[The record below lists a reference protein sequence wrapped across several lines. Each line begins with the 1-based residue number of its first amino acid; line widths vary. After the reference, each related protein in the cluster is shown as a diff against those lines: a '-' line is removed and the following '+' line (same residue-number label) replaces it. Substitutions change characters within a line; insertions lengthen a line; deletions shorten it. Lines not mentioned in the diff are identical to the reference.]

1 MDEYKGLKPKEETDI
16 SNIDSFSNNISNFRE
31 IKADNFEENLNIS
44 DIIEENNKIQ
54 QNENNKRKK
63 NIVSNVYTHQSIDND
78 FSEELDNINEEEFN
92 QRKISIS
99 SSQSE
104 ELNYNNAN
112 KNINSN
118 VSEEN
123 NNNKKIDIIKK
134 KVTRRLTKEELNY
147 IPLPVF
153 SCIYCS
159 NENIAFNHLIQEN
172 ISNNYLLQTS
182 VYDIKD
188 INKLIIYQPIQ
199 DKDDKNEKLIDI
211 VIKNTD
217 YIYKNYNYESINIFF
232 HSKNYIDLCSREFI
246 NNKKYFIQKIEESII
261 KKKKDFY
268 FKGINKIPKNSLN
281 NRCLFNSTNSLIN
294 NYNALSGFVETIP
307 INNNNINIGKMSNTN
322 NSNISINFNSISLN
336 NNEIGNCNAKDNNNL
351 LSIVENI
358 ENNIESGNELDD
370 KDEIMN
376 FFEFDMERKI
386 TRDKI
391 VWENKFYDIWN
402 PVISDEEENNSNEYG
417 TNINN
422 KNNSSSFKVDI
433 NNNHK
438 FKNNNKVFNQC
449 NNNKY
454 NSKLLNLTNKEF
466 NVKDKN
472 DEINGKNYKLK
483 VNVIKSNELLSKTSN
498 NSFNY
503 NLFRNV
509 SQMKS
514 MGSTNNSS
522 VINCDNE
529 YKMKSH
535 INIFSHLKSFTNN
548 SQNVIHVNTKKIN
561 VKLNKIK
568 NTNSMAMNR
577 SISLK
582 SKNLINELI
591 NNQFKTNH
599 NYNYNCICN
608 SSIFNSNKFKKKF
621 NTSKKNNNN
630 INSNLS
636 NFNTTNNNYNY
647 NNSFKNIMINEKY
660 RKKKIKIFDERKA
673 KEKMKKIGLD
683 KKNKNNNSRKINTF
697 NTPNSVFKNKRSKN
711 KSTIGNRTA
720 DMTFSTSINSGTKV
734 ISSKIIFKQNNN
746 ISKTNFINSQK
757 SFQFKKNKLSYCS
770 FKNNNEKTSLE
781 RIRNKISEISKL
793 INNNKNFSGYNTHNK
808 LNSNKIV
815 FKYNSNANK
824 TKNKL
829 ELNTNKSIN
838 NKLNASSDIKTCINK
853 SKKLLFSSSFI
864 VKPKVKIAEKTNFKK
879 IINTKK

>member
-1 MDEYKGLKPKEETDI
+1 MCSSDL
-16 SNIDSFSNNISNFRE
+16 ISNFRE

-44 DIIEENNKIQ
+44 DIIEENNKMQ

-63 NIVSNVYTHQSIDND
+63 NTASNLYANQSIDKD

-92 QRKISIS
+92 QRKISLS

-104 ELNYNNAN
+104 ELNYNNTSLN
-112 KNINSN
+112 KNLNSN
-118 VSEEN
+118 VNEIN
-123 NNNKKIDIIKK
+123 NNIKKSDIIIKK
-134 KVTRRLTKEELNY
+134 ITRRLTKEELNN

-159 NENIAFNHLIQEN
+159 NEIIAFNHLIQES
-172 ISNNYLLQTS
+172 ISSKYLFQTS

-199 DKDDKNEKLIDI
+199 DKDDKNEKLLDI

-217 YIYKNYNYESINIFF
+217 YISKIYNSESINIFF
-232 HSKNYIDLCSREFI
+232 HSKNYVELCSREFM

-261 KKKKDFY
+261 KRKKDFY

-336 NNEIGNCNAKDNNNL
+336 NNEIGNINVKDNNNL

-376 FFEFDMERKI
+376 FFDFDMERKI
-386 TRDKI
+386 TKDNI
-391 VWENKFYDIWN
+391 VWENKYYDIWN
-402 PVISDEEENNSNEYG
+402 PVISDEEENVSKEYD

-422 KNNSSSFKVDI
+422 KNISSSFKIDI

-438 FKNNNKVFNQC
+438 FKNNKKVFNQF

-454 NSKLLNLTNKEF
+454 NSKLLNLTSKEF
-466 NVKDKN
+466 NDKDKN
-472 DEINGKNYKLK
+472 DEINGKNCRLK
-483 VNVIKSNELLSKTSN
+483 VNVLKSNELLSKTSN

-535 INIFSHLKSFTNN
+535 INIFSHLKNLTNS
-548 SQNVIHVNTKKIN
+548 SQNAIHVNTKKIN
-561 VKLNKIK
+561 EKLTKIK
-568 NTNSMAMNR
+568 NTNSIAMNR

-591 NNQFKTNH
+591 NNQFRMNH
-599 NYNYNCICN
+599 NCMCN
-608 SSIFNSNKFKKKF
+608 SSIFNLSKFKKKLY
-621 NTSKKNNNN
+621 TTKKNNNV
-630 INSNLS
+630 NSNLS
-636 NFNTTNNNYNY
+636 NFNSTNYNCNY

-673 KEKMKKIGLD
+673 KDKVKKIGFES
-683 KKNKNNNSRKINTF
+683 KSKNYNSRKLNTF
-697 NTPNSVFKNKRSKN
+697 NTPNSVFNNKRSKN

-720 DMTFSTSINSGTKV
+720 DMTVSTSINSGTKV

-746 ISKTNFINSQK
+746 NSKTNFINGQK
-757 SFQFKKNKLSYCS
+757 SFQSKKHKLSYCS
-770 FKNNNEKTSLE
+770 FKVNNEKTSLE

-793 INNNKNFSGYNTHNK
+793 INNNKYFNGYNTHNK

-815 FKYNSNANK
+815 FKYNANANK
-824 TKNKL
+824 TKNKM
-829 ELNTNKSIN
+829 ELYTNKSISN
-838 NKLNASSDIKTCINK
+838 NLSTSSDIKTCINK

-864 VKPKVKIAEKTNFKK
+864 VKPKVKIATNINKN
-879 IINTKK
+879 INTKK

>member
-1 MDEYKGLKPKEETDI
+1 MDEYKGLKPKEETEI

-44 DIIEENNKIQ
+44 DIIEENNKVQ

-63 NIVSNVYTHQSIDND
+63 NTVSNVYANQSIDND

-104 ELNYNNAN
+104 ELNYNSTNN
-112 KNINSN
+112 NLNSN
-118 VSEEN
+118 ACEIN
-123 NNNKKIDIIKK
+123 NNNKKADIIKK
-134 KVTRRLTKEELNY
+134 TVTRRLTREELNN

-159 NENIAFNHLIQEN
+159 NEIIAFNHLIQEN
-172 ISNNYLLQTS
+172 ISNKYLLQTS

-199 DKDDKNEKLIDI
+199 DKDDKNEKLLDI

-217 YIYKNYNYESINIFF
+217 YIYKIYKYESINIFF
-232 HSKNYIDLCSREFI
+232 HSNNYKDLCSREFV

-261 KKKKDFY
+261 KRKKDFY

-307 INNNNINIGKMSNTN
+307 MNNNNINIGKMSNTN

-386 TRDKI
+386 TRDNI
-391 VWENKFYDIWN
+391 AWGNKYYDIWN
-402 PVISDEEENNSNEYG
+402 PVISDEEESISNDYD
-417 TNINN
+417 TNIIN
-422 KNNSSSFKVDI
+422 KNNSSSFKFD
-433 NNNHK
+433 NNNNQK
-438 FKNNNKVFNQC
+438 FKNNKKVFNQF

-454 NSKLLNLTNKEF
+454 NNKLLNLTSKEF
-466 NVKDKN
+466 NAKDKI

-483 VNVIKSNELLSKTSN
+483 VNVLKSNELLSKTSN

-535 INIFSHLKSFTNN
+535 INIFSHLKSLTNS
-548 SQNVIHVNTKKIN
+548 SQNAIHVNTKKVNDKI
-561 VKLNKIK
+561 NKIK
-568 NTNSMAMNR
+568 NTSSTVMNR

-591 NNQFKTNH
+591 NNQFKTSH
-599 NYNYNCICN
+599 NYNCICN
-608 SSIFNSNKFKKKF
+608 SSIFNSNKIKKKL

-630 INSNLS
+630 MNSNLS
-636 NFNTTNNNYNY
+636 NFNTTNYHY
-647 NNSFKNIMINEKY
+647 NNSFKNITINEKY
-660 RKKKIKIFDERKA
+660 KKKKIKIFDERKA
-673 KEKMKKIGLD
+673 KEKINRIGFD
-683 KKNKNNNSRKINTF
+683 SKSKNINSRKLNTF
-697 NTPNSVFKNKRSKN
+697 NTPNSIFINKRSKN

-720 DMTFSTSINSGTKV
+720 DMTVSTSINSGTKV

-746 ISKTNFINSQK
+746 ITKTNFINGQK
-757 SFQFKKNKLSYCS
+757 SFQSNKHKLSYIS
-770 FKNNNEKTSLE
+770 FKNNNEKTSLD

-793 INNNKNFSGYNTHNK
+793 INNNKNFTGYNTHNK
-808 LNSNKIV
+808 MNSNKIT
-815 FKYNSNANK
+815 FKYNNSNA
-824 TKNKL
+824 TKAKNIL

-838 NKLNASSDIKTCINK
+838 NKINTSNDIKTCINK
-853 SKKLLFSSSFI
+853 NKKLLFSSSFI
-864 VKPKVKIAEKTNFKK
+864 VKPKVKINEKTNIKRN
-879 IINTKK
+879 INTKK

>member
-1 MDEYKGLKPKEETDI
+1 MDEYKGLRPKEETDI

-44 DIIEENNKIQ
+44 DIFEENNKIQ

-63 NIVSNVYTHQSIDND
+63 NTVSNVCNNQSIDND

-104 ELNYNNAN
+104 ELNYNNVN
-112 KNINSN
+112 NNFNSN
-118 VSEEN
+118 VSETN
-123 NNNKKIDIIKK
+123 NNNKKVDIIKK
-134 KVTRRLTKEELNY
+134 KITRRLTKEELNN

-159 NENIAFNHLIQEN
+159 NEIIAFNHLIQEH
-172 ISNNYLLQTS
+172 ISNKYLLQTS
-182 VYDIKD
+182 IYDIKD

-199 DKDDKNEKLIDI
+199 DKDDKNEKLLDI

-217 YIYKNYNYESINIFF
+217 YIYKSYNYESINIFF
-232 HSKNYIDLCSREFI
+232 HSKNYIDLCNREFI
-246 NNKKYFIQKIEESII
+246 IDKKYFIQKIEESII
-261 KKKKDFY
+261 KRKKDFY

-376 FFEFDMERKI
+376 FFNFDMERKI
-386 TRDKI
+386 TRDNI
-391 VWENKFYDIWN
+391 VWENKYYDIWN
-402 PVISDEEENNSNEYG
+402 PVISDEEENDNTEYD

-422 KNNSSSFKVDI
+422 KNISSSFKMDI
-433 NNNHK
+433 NNNCK
-438 FKNNNKVFNQC
+438 LKNNKKVFNQF

-454 NSKLLNLTNKEF
+454 NCKVLNLTSKEF
-466 NVKDKN
+466 NSKDKN

-483 VNVIKSNELLSKTSN
+483 VNVLKSNELLSKTSN

-535 INIFSHLKSFTNN
+535 INIFSHLKSLTNN
-548 SQNVIHVNTKKIN
+548 SQNAIHVNTKKIN
-561 VKLNKIK
+561 DQLNKIK

-636 NFNTTNNNYNY
+636 NFNTTNCNY

-673 KEKMKKIGLD
+673 KDKMKKIGMD
-683 KKNKNNNSRKINTF
+683 NKSKNNNSRKLNTF
-697 NTPNSVFKNKRSKN
+697 NTPNSVFNNKRTKN

-720 DMTFSTSINSGTKV
+720 DMTVSTSINSGTKV

-746 ISKTNFINSQK
+746 ITKSNFINAQK
-757 SFQFKKNKLSYCS
+757 SFQSKKHKLSYFS
-770 FKNNNEKTSLE
+770 FNNNNEKTSLE

-808 LNSNKIV
+808 MNSNKIV
-815 FKYNSNANK
+815 FKYNSNATK

-829 ELNTNKSIN
+829 ELNSNKSIN
-838 NKLNASSDIKTCINK
+838 NKLNTSSDIKTCINK
-853 SKKLLFSSSFI
+853 NKKLLFSSSFI
-864 VKPKVKIAEKTNFKK
+864 VKPKAKIATKTNIKK
-879 IINTKK
+879 NINTKK